1 MVFLAMRVARADS
14 GCVFFRKEALL
25 KLSGSFSRFG
35 IALCV
40 ADGIVRGSFSRSKYA
55 LKCVLN
61 LIALACDR
69 FIVREC
75 DSFDHG
81 CLHLLLDLRL
91 LSRVLSLSLP
101 SRTEFSFTPSTE
113 IACSLLL
120 YMKAN

>member
-1 MVFLAMRVARADS
+1 MVFLAMCVARADS

-40 ADGIVRGSFSRSKYA
+40 ADGIVAGSFARSKYA
-55 LKCVLN
+55 LKCVLD
-61 LIALACDR
+61 LIARACDR
-69 FIVREC
+69 FNVREC
-75 DSFDHG
+75 NSSDHG

-91 LSRVLSLSLP
+91 LSSPVSLSP

-113 IACSLLL
+113 IASSLLL
-120 YMKAN
+120 YMKVN